1 MKFTL
6 TDEQRR
12 CVEHVHGP
20 VLVAAGAGT
29 GKTTVLVHR
38 VAELIH
44 GGHAEPGE
52 IALVTYTKNAAARM
66 REKLEELVPP
76 IPARQVW
83 TSTFHDWCFEL
94 LNRHGRGFEVLEE
107 DDLWIEMRRRLAS
120 GELRLEHF
128 TRAAAP

>member
-1 MKFTL
+1 
-6 TDEQRR
+6 
-12 CVEHVHGP
+12 
-20 VLVAAGAGT
+20 
-29 GKTTVLVHR
+29 
-38 VAELIH
+38 
-44 GGHAEPGE
+44 GE

-128 TRAAAP
+128 TRAAAPGEFLDDLLRFFERCHDELVNVGAYSGYVQRVIRGEVPLPHVGKDDEE